1 MVLKSSIRIPNQP
14 ILVAGLNSCKWLS
27 FGCKVETIDIEVARD
42 RISRNVIPI
51 VCHAPT
57 AARRLR
63 TAPFPALDVLE
74 LFAFVH
80 PAKFLLPTP
89 IGIAEALGLTLPN
102 SLESAAASLADS
114 VRALLGQLHEMRSV
128 NEDITAIATAM
139 NSANWPWGSVVL
151 SALGLPEGTHSI
163 AARQSLNVWTH
174 LPEWEEGPPSPEP
187 DNQIISPNETLTR
200 LGDLLG
206 NGAEKRQGQKDFAET
221 CTAAFQ
227 PRENHGEPHLV
238 VAEAGTGIGKTI
250 GYVAP
255 ASLWAEKNKG
265 TVWISTFT
273 RNLQRQLDAELGRLF
288 PNQVEKQSRVVIRK
302 GRENYLCLLNLSDAV
317 SRLTTKDN
325 SNAIGLGL
333 LARWAS
339 KTRDGDM
346 IGGDFPAWLIDILG
360 AHLTINMTDKLG
372 ECVYS
377 ACDHYRK
384 CFIERNVRRAP
395 AADIVVANHAL
406 VMILAVLGNEEN
418 GVTPLRY
425 IFDEGHH
432 LFDAAD
438 NAFSTHLSGSE
449 TADLRRWLIGPEANQ
464 GGTRKR
470 GRGLRDRAHDIVSG
484 DERAEELLDEI
495 LKTAKELPG
504 SGWNQRLD
512 NGIPLGAVEN
522 FLYFVRQ
529 QTYARNKDAIG
540 SYNIETNALPTV
552 KGLLNAAINLEN
564 ALAVLEKP
572 LVTLRKRLNDRLDT
586 EAKELDTA
594 ARARI
599 LGLSQSIL
607 RRCCQPLATWRSML
621 NDLSDETPETFVD
634 WFEISKLNG
643 RETDVGFFRHW
654 LDPTIPLADS
664 VFRSAHG
671 VLVTSA
677 SLRDHGFK
685 DTDDGWLNAE
695 SRIGVN
701 HIISHKVRAT
711 HPSPFKHADNT
722 VVLIIQ
728 DVDRNNAN
736 QVASAYRELFLAAG
750 GGGLGLFTAIHRL
763 RAVYDKIA
771 RTLESQNLTLLAQHV
786 DSLDIGSLIDIF
798 RADEN
803 SCLFGTDAVRD
814 GIDVPG
820 QSLRLIV
827 FDRVPW
833 PRPTLLHQAR
843 KKAFGG
849 RDYDEILTR
858 LKLKQAY
865 GRLLRQQEDRGVL
878 VMLDRGL
885 PTRLLNAFPSGVEC
899 KRVGLTEAL
908 NHIPAFLGTKGSA

>member
-1 MVLKSSIRIPNQP
+1 MVLKSSIRIPDQP
-14 ILVAGLNSCKWLS
+14 IFVTGFNSCKWLNL
-27 FGCKVETIDIEVARD
+27 GCEVESISLEVAR
-42 RISRNVIPI
+42 SRLSDDVIPI

-57 AARRLR
+57 AARRLQ
-63 TAPFPALDVLE
+63 TAPFPTLDVLE

-89 IGIAEALGLTLPN
+89 IGIAEALGLALPN
-102 SLESAAASLADS
+102 SLESAPASLADS
-114 VRALLGQLHEMRSV
+114 VLALLNELHQMPSI
-128 NEDITAIATAM
+128 NEDVTAIATAM
-139 NSANWPWGSVVL
+139 TSANWSWGSWVL
-151 SALGLPEGTHSI
+151 RALGLPEGTHSTE
-163 AARQSLNVWTH
+163 ARQSLKVWTR
-174 LPEWEEGPPSPEP
+174 LPEWEEAPPSPEP
-187 DNQIISPNETLTR
+187 ENQIISSNETLTR
-200 LGDLLG
+200 LEDLLG
-206 NGAEKRQGQKDFAET
+206 HSAEKRQGQRDFAET
-221 CTAAFQ
+221 CATAFL
-227 PRENHGEPHLV
+227 PREKSGEPHLV
-238 VAEAGTGIGKTI
+238 LAEAGTGIGKTI

-288 PNQVEKQSRVVIRK
+288 PNQLEKQSRVVIRK

-317 SRLTTKDN
+317 GRLTNKDQ
-325 SNAIGLGL
+325 SNAICLGL

-339 KTRDGDM
+339 ETRDGDM

-372 ECVYS
+372 ECIHS

-406 VMILAVLGNEEN
+406 VMILAVLGGAEE
-418 GVTPLRY
+418 GVLPLRY

-432 LFDAAD
+432 LFEAAD
-438 NAFSTHLSGSE
+438 NAFATHLSGSE

-464 GGTRKR
+464 GGIQKR
-470 GRGLRDRAHDIVSG
+470 GRGLRDRAYDIVSG

-495 LKTAKELPG
+495 LQTAKELPG
-504 SGWNQRLD
+504 AGWQQRLN
-512 NGIPLGAVEN
+512 NGNPIGAVEN

-529 QTYARNKDAIG
+529 QTYARNKDAVG
-540 SYNIETNALPTV
+540 NYNIETNALPTV
-552 KGLLNAAINLEN
+552 KGLLTAAINLEK
-564 ALAVLEKP
+564 ALGVLEKP
-572 LVTLRKRLNDRLDT
+572 LVTLGKRLTDRLDT
-586 EAKELDTA
+586 EANELDTA

-599 LGLSQSIL
+599 LGLSQSIM
-607 RRCCQPLATWRSML
+607 RRCSQSLVTWRSML
-621 NDLSDETPETFVD
+621 SDLNGEPPETFVD
-634 WFEISKLNG
+634 WFGISKLSG
-643 RETDVGFFRHW
+643 REVDVGFFRNW
-654 LDPTIPLADS
+654 LDPTIPLAKS

-671 VLVTSA
+671 VIVTSA
-677 SLRDHGFK
+677 SLRDDSFN
-685 DTDDGWLNAE
+685 DTDDGWVNAE
-695 SRIGVN
+695 SRVGVN
-701 HIISHKVRAT
+701 HITSHKTRAA
-711 HPSPFKHADNT
+711 HPSPFKHT
-722 VVLIIQ
+722 EKTMVLIIQ

-736 QVASAYRELFLAAG
+736 HVASAYRELFLAVG

-763 RAVYDKIA
+763 RAVYDRIA
-771 RTLESQNLTLLAQHV
+771 GSLESQHLNLLAQHV

-803 SCLFGTDAVRD
+803 SCLLGTDAVRD

-820 QSLRLIV
+820 KSLRLIV

-833 PRPTLLHQAR
+833 PRPTVLHQAR

-885 PTRLLNAFPSGVEC
+885 PTRMLNAFPSGVKC
-899 KRVGLTEAL
+899 KRVGLAEAL
-908 NHIPAFLGTKGSA
+908 KDIPAFLETRRTF